1 MKVLDTTF
9 IVDLLRNKEGVDKVL
24 KQEDILVTTQI
35 NMFEIVRGL
44 LRKIIKEI
52 EISREEFIKQI

>member
-24 KQEDILVTTQI
+24 KKEDVLVPTQI

-44 LRKIIKEI
+44 FLRKVMVH
-52 EISREEFIKQI
+52 F